1 MLAFSSVAPVDSQS
15 LSRLSEAHT
24 YSVPVVVEQPR
35 PLPRGLGS
43 TAW

>member
-1 MLAFSSVAPVDSQS
+1 MLALSTTAPVDSRS

-35 PLPRGLGS
+35 PFPRGLGS
-43 TAW
+43 SSW